1 MSSIAVYVRVST
13 GSQNLAGQTA
23 AIQSWLDGH
32 GLTAEWYVDKAS
44 GKNLE
49 RPAFEKL
56 QQAIFDGKVKTVVC
70 YKLDRLSRSLRDGI
84 NVLCDW
90 LTKGVRLVAV
100 TQQLDFSGANGKLI
114 ASVLF
119 GVSEME
125 MELRK
130 ERQAAGIAAAKKR
143 GAYAN
148 CGKHERKPKADV
160 DRAKELQE
168 KGHNVA
174 EIGRILGISR
184 PTVYRYLGS

>member
-1 MSSIAVYVRVST
+1 MSTT
-13 GSQNLAGQTA
+13 GQNLAGQTA
-23 AIQSWLDGH
+23 AIQAWLDGH
-32 GLTAEWYVDKAS
+32 GLEAEWFIDKAT

-49 RPAFEKL
+49 RPQFERL
-56 QQAIFDGKVKTVVC
+56 QQAIFNGTVGTVVVF
-70 YKLDRLSRSLRDGI
+70 KLDRLSRSLRDGI

-143 GAYAN
+143 GAYAA
-148 CGKHERKPKADV
+148 CGKHDRKPKADA
-160 DRAKELQE
+160 DRAKELQAN
-168 KGHNVA
+168 GHSVA
-174 EIGRILGISR
+174 EIGRVMGISR